1 MGVSGGGLC
10 GCFPP
15 PPPIP
20 STLLPTPLSPQH
32 HLEPDDVPAL
42 AQLLRLEATLLLLCV
57 LHPQTHVVALRLGLH
72 EIQVGRGVE
81 GGGGSR
87 FAYKSSCPSLR
98 APTSPLSQFP
108 PLQTPLPS
116 PPTPMRRS
124 VLPFMPPSL
133 QPLGGGA
140 AHAASPSAAGGKWGD
155 LKTARDPPGAPQRPP
170 PPPRPLPGLTW
181 LARAMRVD
189 CTCVWLVFSK
199 RSLASKMSWGFTP

>member
-1 MGVSGGGLC
+1 M
-10 GCFPP
+10 
-15 PPPIP
+15 
-20 STLLPTPLSPQH
+20 
-32 HLEPDDVPAL
+32 
-42 AQLLRLEATLLLLCV
+42 
-57 LHPQTHVVALRLGLH
+57 
-72 EIQVGRGVE
+72 E

-170 PPPRPLPGLTW
+170 PPPKAAAWPHLAGEGDEGGLHLCVVGVLEEVVGLKDVVGFHSVVFDGPQEVPNVLQLPEIS
-181 LARAMRVD
+181 ARGSALRVP
-189 CTCVWLVFSK
+189 
-199 RSLASKMSWGFTP
+199 TPPHPTPCPACRTPPPQPPPHLMPVLDGIVHLLH